1 MTVSATLSNSV
12 FCREQAADCAQRA
25 EQVISPEIKARFQA
39 LERKWLESAD
49 FAANAEKLRR
59 RV

>member
-1 MTVSATLSNSV
+1 MTVSATSSNSV

-25 EQVISPEIKARFQA
+25 EQVISPEIKARFEA

-49 FAANAEKLRR
+49 FAANPEKLRR